1 MLDNDDIAVRS
12 EQTADQATSGETL
25 LDIQEGRRLVEHV
38 DIGLLHANH
47 ADGETLQLTT
57 GQEVNVTVPD
67 NVEF

>member
-12 EQTADQATSGETL
+12 EQTADQATSGKTL

-38 DIGLLHANH
+38 DIGLLHAHH

-57 GQEVNVTVPD
+57 REEVNITVP
-67 NVEF
+67 NNIEF